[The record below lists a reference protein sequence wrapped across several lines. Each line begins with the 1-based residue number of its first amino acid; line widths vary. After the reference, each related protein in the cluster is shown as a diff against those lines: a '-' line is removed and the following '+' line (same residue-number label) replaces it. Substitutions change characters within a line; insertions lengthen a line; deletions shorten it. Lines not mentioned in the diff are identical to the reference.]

1 MYIRGMNDMQWTR
14 QGIVFACDKE
24 KRLLNLRKHDVDFF
38 RASSAFSD
46 PFSVS
51 DFDARHSAG
60 EERYAL
66 IGKTENETL
75 LFIVYTLRGETVRL
89 ISARRA
95 NQKEAKIYAER

>member
-1 MYIRGMNDMQWTR
+1 MQWTR
-14 QGIVFACDKE
+14 HGIVFACDKK
-24 KRLLNLRKHDVDFF
+24 KRLLNLRTHDVDFI

-51 DFDARHSAG
+51 DFDARHSVG
-60 EERYAL
+60 EERYGL

-75 LFIVYTLRGETVRL
+75 LFVVYTLRGETVRL
-89 ISARRA
+89 ISARKA